1 MKIRLP
7 SVFCEIYLLSICMFR
22 QKRKKIMYFWTEYIK
37 MMLSYYVIIFKFPK
51 GNKYKEKEERKQLL
65 SQKKNTLLNNYT
77 T

>member
-1 MKIRLP
+1 
-7 SVFCEIYLLSICMFR
+7 
-22 QKRKKIMYFWTEYIK
+22 MYFWTEYIK